1 MKVRYTKRA
10 LAQIDQVLTYI
21 EARSPQG
28 ASQVRDRI
36 VALIAL
42 LGDHPYA
49 GRQTTRAYVRRLP
62 VNPYPYLIDYRVT
75 RNRYY
80 AVSSRR
86 PASTQNSLNA
96 SECHS
101 LREQVDALY
110 PSPC

>member
-1 MKVRYTKRA
+1 MGQARAVKVRYTKRA

-75 RNRYY
+75 ETEIVIMRFRH
-80 AVSSRR
+80 AARR
-86 PASTQNSLNA
+86 PPKT
-96 SECHS
+96 
-101 LREQVDALY
+101 R
-110 PSPC
+110 